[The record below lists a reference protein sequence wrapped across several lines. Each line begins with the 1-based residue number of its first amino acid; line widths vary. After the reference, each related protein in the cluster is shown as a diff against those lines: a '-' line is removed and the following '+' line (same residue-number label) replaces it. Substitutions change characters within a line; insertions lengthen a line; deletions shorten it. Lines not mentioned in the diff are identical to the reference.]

1 MKLPRLSPSLLARQ
15 TPAVRALLAKAQRR
29 DPPVRTEV
37 TRDGEALVIV
47 MHSVKMPSLANMNPG
62 PQIRAKAAQSKVLKP
77 LLATL
82 PRPPLPLDVEIVRV
96 APRMVDPS
104 NCAIT
109 GKRVIDLIARWCGV
123 DDRTED
129 RVRYTVRQEHG
140 PTCVRIRIGPMQA
153 SENDTPR

>member
-1 MKLPRLSPSLLARQ
+1 MKLPPLSASLLARQ

-37 TRDGEALVIV
+37 TRDGETLVIV
-47 MHSVKMPSLANMNPG
+47 LRGVKMPSLANMNPG

-96 APRMVDPS
+96 APRMLDVGGNLYTS
-104 NCAIT
+104 
-109 GKRVIDLIARWCGV
+109 GKRLQDTIARWLGV

-140 PTCVRIRIGPMQA
+140 DVCVRIRIGPM
-153 SENDTPR
+153 NTG

>member
-1 MKLPRLSPSLLARQ
+1 MKLPPLPASLLARQ

-29 DPPVRTEV
+29 DPPITTEV
-37 TRDGEALVIV
+37 TRDGDVLVIV
-47 MHSVKMPSLANMNPG
+47 ARGLRLPSLANMNPG

-82 PRPPLPLDVEIVRV
+82 PRPPLPLDVEIVRM
-96 APRMVDPS
+96 APRLVDPS
-104 NCAIT
+104 NLAIT
-109 GKRVIDLIARWCGV
+109 GKRPIDLIARWLGV

-140 PTCVRIRIGPMQA
+140 DVCVRIRIGPMRPK
-153 SENDTPR
+153 ENDTPR